1 MTTNRGGPAR
11 TVIGL
16 AAFIPLAVLAL
27 VLPNT
32 LQVGE
37 PEQLPSAAHTPAAT
51 AARTQGAVTRQPSST
66 THTGPLTTRCK
77 SVLYI
82 GDSTSEGVIS
92 TTYLP
97 DANDHIDARLRAAGV
112 STFTPEIAGA
122 RAIIEHYKGE
132 PNGEDVVNEYVAQGY
147 RGCWIIA
154 LGNNDAANISVGG
167 APSEGGRIDLL
178 MKKIGDQPVLW
189 VNTRTLVVSG
199 PNSQA
204 NMAKW
209 NSALIQACSRYP
221 NLRLNDWAGEVQ
233 PEWFTQTDKIHYTTP
248 GYRECSRRIARATA
262 IAYPATGN
270 SPEDCTV
277 GSR

>member
-16 AAFIPLAVLAL
+16 VAFIPLAVLAL

-32 LQVGE
+32 LQLGE
-37 PEQLPSAAHTPAAT
+37 PEQLPSAAQTSSANPSPS
-51 AARTQGAVTRQPSST
+51 QGAATRQPSPT
-66 THTGPLTTRCK
+66 THTGPLNTRCR
-77 SVLYI
+77 SVLYV
-82 GDSTSEGVIS
+82 GDSTSEGVTS

-97 DANDHIDARLRAAGV
+97 DPADRIDARLRVAGV
-112 STFTPEIAGA
+112 GTFTPEISGA

-132 PNGEDVVNEYVAQGY
+132 PNGKDVVDKYIAQGY
-147 RGCWIIA
+147 RGCWIIT

-167 APSEGGRIDLL
+167 APDEGGRIDLL

-189 VNTRTLVVSG
+189 VNTRTLVASG
-199 PNSQA
+199 PNSQT

-221 NLRLNDWAGEVQ
+221 NLRVYDWAGEVQ

-248 GYRECSRRIARATA
+248 GYRERSRRIARATA
-262 IAYPATGN
+262 IAFPASGR
-270 SPEDCTV
+270 SPQGCTV